1 MDILNTLGIDFK
13 SIIIQ
18 GVGFLILLF
27 VLKKFLFGKILAM
40 IKARTDEVKDTYE
53 KTEKDRT
60 AAERLMQ
67 EYQKKLADAEAL
79 AAMRVQEAI
88 NEGNRISENIVKHA
102 KEEVE
107 QIRVKAQES
116 IEQERKKALTEIR
129 NQVVTLSIL
138 ASSKIIQQS
147 ISQKTAEKLVDDFIE
162 EIGELSVR

>member
-1 MDILNTLGIDFK
+1 LDILNTLGINFK

-27 VLKKFLFGKILAM
+27 ILKKFLFGKISVM
-40 IKARTDEVKDTYE
+40 IKARADEVKNTYE
-53 KTEKDRT
+53 KTEKDR
-60 AAERLMQ
+60 ASAERLML
-67 EYQKKLADAEAL
+67 EYQKKLAETEAEVAR
-79 AAMRVQEAI
+79 RVQEAI
-88 NEGNRISENIVKHA
+88 NEGNRISEEIIKRA

-129 NQVVTLSIL
+129 NQVVTLSVL

>member
-1 MDILNTLGIDFK
+1 MDILNTLGINLK
-13 SIIIQ
+13 PIIIQ

-27 VLKKFLFGKILAM
+27 VLKKFLFGKISAM
-40 IKARTDEVKDTYE
+40 IKARTDEVKNTYE

-60 AAERLMQ
+60 EAERLLL
-67 EYQKKLADAEAL
+67 EYQRRLAEAESE
-79 AAMRVQEAI
+79 AARRIQESI
-88 NEGNRISENIVKHA
+88 NEGNRISGEIVKRA

>member
-27 VLKKFLFGKILAM
+27 VLKKFLFGKISAM
-40 IKARTDEVKDTYE
+40 IKARTDEVKNTYE
-53 KTEKDRT
+53 KTEKDRS
-60 AAERLMQ
+60 AAEQLMQ
-67 EYQKKLADAEAL
+67 EYQKKLTDAEAE
-79 AAMRVQEAI
+79 AARRDQEAI

>member
-27 VLKKFLFGKILAM
+27 FFFLFLFGKISAM
-40 IKARTDEVKDTYE
+40 IKARTDEVKNTYE
-53 KTEKDRT
+53 KTEKDRS
-60 AAERLMQ
+60 AAEQLMQ
-67 EYQKKLADAEAL
+67 EYQKKLTDAEAE
-79 AAMRVQEAI
+79 AARRVQEAI